1 MSFVSFRKRITFA
14 DYFLNIAITV
24 QNNKLQTLLRD
35 GICKMLIM
43 G

>member
-14 DYFLNIAITV
+14 DYFLNITTTV

-35 GICKMLIM
+35 EICKTLIL